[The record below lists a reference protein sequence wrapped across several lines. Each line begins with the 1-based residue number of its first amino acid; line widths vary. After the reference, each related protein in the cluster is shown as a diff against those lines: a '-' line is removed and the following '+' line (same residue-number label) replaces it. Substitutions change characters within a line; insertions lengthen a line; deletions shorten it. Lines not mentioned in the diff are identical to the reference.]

1 MVALDIYV
9 LIGCANCRHA
19 AQVARAI
26 ARAYPQVHVRLRDM
40 AQTADIPEA
49 VFAAPTYV
57 LNGRVVSLGNPD
69 EEALGLW
76 LEQALAECQSQRVD
90 TVL

>member
-1 MVALDIYV
+1 LVTLDIYV
-9 LIGCANCRHA
+9 VSGCANCSYA

-26 ARAYPQVHVRLRDM
+26 AAVYPQVHVQVWDM
-40 AQTADIPEA
+40 AQTVAIPEA

-69 EEALGLW
+69 EETLGQW
-76 LEQALAECQSQRVD
+76 LEQALAKCPDQRVD
-90 TVL
+90 TVP

>member
-1 MVALDIYV
+1 MVSLDIYV
-9 LIGCANCRHA
+9 LIGCANCSYA

-26 ARAYPQVHVRLRDM
+26 ARAYPQVHVRLWDM

-57 LNGRVVSLGNPD
+57 LNGQVVSLGNPD
-69 EEALGLW
+69 EKALGLW
-76 LEQALAECQSQRVD
+76 LEQALLECQSRPAD
-90 TVL
+90 TMP

>member
-1 MVALDIYV
+1 MVTLDIYV
-9 LIGCANCRHA
+9 LSGCANCSYA
-19 AQVARAI
+19 VQMAQAI
-26 ARAYPQVHVRLRDM
+26 AGAYPQVHVQVWDM
-40 AQTADIPEA
+40 AQTVAIPEA

-69 EEALGLW
+69 EETLSQW

-90 TVL
+90 TVP